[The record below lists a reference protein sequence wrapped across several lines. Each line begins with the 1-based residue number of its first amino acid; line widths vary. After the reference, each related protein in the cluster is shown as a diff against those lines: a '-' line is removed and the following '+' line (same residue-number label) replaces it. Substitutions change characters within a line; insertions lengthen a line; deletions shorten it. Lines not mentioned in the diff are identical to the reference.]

1 MESIIKNKGS
11 KMAKPKKRKAKEGIV
26 GLGRAGY
33 NMHCTEMDKYKQ
45 KFEIVAGC
53 DPLLSKRERFQ
64 EKLKKAKVY
73 ITVEDLIADP
83 EVELID
89 IANRTVDHLPT
100 VLLALKSGK
109 DVFLEKPI
117 CENYAEAKKI
127 RTAAK
132 KAKGTL
138 YIRHNR
144 RFESGFVHI
153 QEIIASGILGDVYEI
168 KLARHSY
175 QRRNDWQTLKSCGGG
190 QLNNWA
196 PHIVDHALQFLDGKV
211 KDIWSS
217 LNLVAAVGD
226 AEDHL
231 KIILTGRNNL
241 IVDMEISGGVALGS
255 PVYAVYGTRGS
266 LICEVEKTIKL
277 RYLDPRKKLK
287 DRKANKG
294 DPGDALGAPD
304 DLKWIEKE
312 IPVKPKLKVNVTSI
326 WKYLYESIV
335 DKKPFPITLDESV
348 AVMKVIDE
356 VKSGT
361 KFERRKR
368 TPKK

>member
-1 MESIIKNKGS
+1 MT
-11 KMAKPKKRKAKEGIV
+11 AAKKRKVKVGIV

-33 NMHCTEMDKYKQ
+33 GMHCAELEKYKQ
-45 KFEIVAGC
+45 KFQIVAGC
-53 DPLLSKRERFQ
+53 DPLPVKRERFQ
-64 EKLKKAKVY
+64 KKLKKANVYTKV
-73 ITVEDLIADP
+73 EELIADP

-89 IANRTVDHLPT
+89 IANRTTDHVAT

-117 CENYAEAKKI
+117 CESYEEAKKI
-127 RTAAK
+127 RSAAK

-144 RFESGFVHI
+144 RFESAFVHVR
-153 QEIIASGILGDVYEI
+153 EIIDSGILGDVYEI
-168 KLARHSY
+168 KLARHGY

-190 QLNNWA
+190 QLNNWG
-196 PHIVDHALQFLDGKV
+196 PHIIDHALQFLDGKV

-231 KIILTGRNNL
+231 KVILKGKNNL
-241 IVDMEISGGVALGS
+241 VVDLEISGGVALSS
-255 PVYAVYGTRGS
+255 PVYVVYGTRGS
-266 LICEVEKTIKL
+266 IISEDEKTFKM

-287 DRKANKG
+287 ERKANKG
-294 DPGDALGAPD
+294 DPKDGFGDSD

-312 IPVKPKLKVNVTSI
+312 IPVKPKLKVDVNSI
-326 WKYLYESIV
+326 WKYLYASIV
-335 DKKPFPITLDESV
+335 DGDEFPITLDQSV

-356 VKSGT
+356 VKHGT
-361 KFERRKR
+361 KFERRKYKR
-368 TPKK
+368 

>member
-1 MESIIKNKGS
+1 
-11 KMAKPKKRKAKEGIV
+11 MAATKKRKVKVGII

-33 NMHCTEMDKYKQ
+33 SMHCVELDKYKS
-45 KFEIVAGC
+45 KFQIVAGC
-53 DPLLSKRERFQ
+53 DPLQEKRDRFQ
-64 EKLKKAKVY
+64 KKIKKAQVY
-73 ITVEDLIADP
+73 KKLEDLIADP

-89 IANRTVDHLPT
+89 IANRTTDHLPT

-117 CENYAEAKKI
+117 CETYEEAKKI
-127 RTAAK
+127 RAAAK

-144 RFESGFVHI
+144 RFESGFVHVR
-153 QEIIASGILGDVYEI
+153 EIIDSGILGDVYEI

-190 QLNNWA
+190 QLNNWG
-196 PHIVDHALQFLDGKV
+196 PHLVDHALQFLDGKV

-217 LNLVAAVGD
+217 LDLIAAAGD

-231 KIILTGRNNL
+231 KIIITGKNNC
-241 IVDMEISGGVALGS
+241 IIDIEISGGVALGS

-266 LICEVEKTIKL
+266 LISEDEKTLKL
-277 RYLDPRKKLK
+277 KYLDPRKKLAE
-287 DRKANKG
+287 RKAIKG
-294 DPGDALGAPD
+294 DPGDSIGTPD

-312 IPVKPKLKVNVTSI
+312 IPVKPKLRVDTGSI
-326 WKYLYESIV
+326 WKYLYASIV
-335 DKKPFPITLDESV
+335 DGEEFPITIDESV
-348 AVMKVIDE
+348 AVVKVIDE
-356 VKSGT
+356 VKQRT
-361 KFERRKR
+361 KVVRHKCV
-368 TPKK
+368 KK